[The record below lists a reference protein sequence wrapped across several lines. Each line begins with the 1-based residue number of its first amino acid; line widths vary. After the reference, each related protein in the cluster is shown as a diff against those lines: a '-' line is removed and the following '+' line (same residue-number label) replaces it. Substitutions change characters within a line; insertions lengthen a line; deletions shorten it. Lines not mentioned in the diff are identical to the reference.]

1 MFANLTQGIKQALKT
16 LKGQGQI
23 TEINIATTVKE
34 IRRALIQADVDY
46 KVAKQVT
53 DSVKEQALGQNILVD
68 VSPRQ
73 LFVKIVNEK
82 LTELMGGATVDIN
95 IAGNPAVILMVGLQG
110 AGKTT
115 LSVKLADYIKKKKS
129 KEVLLVACDVYRP
142 AAIEQL
148 KILGTS
154 IGVEVYYES
163 DNKDVLSIAQNA
175 LKHAKV
181 SNKQVVIIDTA
192 GRLAVDGLMMEEIVS
207 LKKNLKPSETLF
219 VVDAMIG
226 QEAVNTARIFNEN
239 IDFDG
244 VVLTKLDGDARGG
257 SALSIATVVK
267 KPIKFIGTG
276 EKISDFEVFHP
287 DRMSNRILGMGDIV
301 SLVEK
306 AEEIYDKEQEKLLE
320 KKIKKNQ
327 LDFNDLL
334 TQINGL
340 QKLGS
345 MKSVL
350 GMIPGFSGIADSDNL
365 NEKMFIQFKII
376 IQSMTPYERANP
388 NKIDKSR
395 KDRLSKGSGVPISD
409 VNDLM
414 KKFQMLQNTMHKL
427 STDKRFLKSF
437 ESKMLK

>member
-129 KEVLLVACDVYRP
+129 KEVLLVGCDVYRP

-148 KILGTS
+148 KILGSS
-154 IGVEVYYES
+154 IGVEVYSES

-175 LKHAKV
+175 LKHAKAN
-181 SNKQVVIIDTA
+181 NKQVVIIDTA
-192 GRLAVDGLMMEEIVS
+192 GRLAIDGLMMEEIVS

-226 QEAVNTARIFNEN
+226 QEAVNTAKIFNEN
-239 IDFDG
+239 VDFDG

-345 MKSVL
+345 VKSVL
-350 GMIPGFSGIADSDNL
+350 GMIPGLSGIADSDNL
-365 NEKMFIQFKII
+365 NEKMFFQFKTV
-376 IQSMTPYERANP
+376 IQSMTPYERAYP
-388 NKIDKSR
+388 SKIDRSR
-395 KDRLSKGSGVPISD
+395 KDRLSKGSGIPIAD

-414 KKFQMLQNTMHKL
+414 KKFQMLQNTMYKL